1 MAAEISESAKLS
13 VLSADE
19 EERPTDGVYGDVIA
33 SSRELVFPAGE
44 EPVLQVDV
52 FAFSGKDFGRCV
64 EAGWH
69 GFGAGE
75 RCPRVSQGIWIKG
88 HVSSVPQGRHLF
100 KIHPR

>member
-19 EERPTDGVYGDVIA
+19 EDRPTDGIYGDVIA
-33 SSRELVFPAGE
+33 SSGELVFSAGE
-44 EPVLQVDV
+44 EPVLQVNV
-52 FAFSGKDFGRCV
+52 FAFSRKDFGRCV

-69 GFGAGE
+69 GLGAGE
-75 RCPRVSQGIWIKG
+75 RCPCLGQGIWIKG
-88 HVSSVPQGRHLF
+88 HVPSVPQGRHLF